1 MYRLAL
7 IPGIIVTILGVL
19 ALLGG
24 AGGASLIFI
33 IPGVFLI
40 IIAEKKK
47 KKARATLL
55 QNNKNALSESK
66 FIDSNN
72 VVDKAV
78 RPANLEKS
86 TPIEDE
92 LTTSESRTTRPLNN
106 EVSLSEPKSIDN
118 YIAVRQTTQ
127 STISEK
133 SSLLEDASS
142 MSESENDVDEY
153 IKKLTESTR
162 KKLIQS
168 VPAESSYIDS
178 LKDEFFAVDV
188 ETTGLSPKR
197 NRIIEIAAVKFE
209 NGVPVDSYSTLVA
222 SVKHIPED
230 ASRVN
235 GITDEDLEFYGEDE
249 ISAYNQFT
257 DFLGQDTLAGNIC
270 MVAHNASFD
279 MAFIINS
286 LKRLKYNED
295 VTLRYFDTL
304 ALSRKYLTL
313 PNYKQPT
320 VAEYYGIVN
329 DDEHRAEGD
338 AITCGK
344 ILVQLL
350 ENMKDE
356 AERARIAR
364 EKSLPTDE
372 EREICAYIKKVLMD
386 AGKDTARLR
395 FEKKS
400 GGNIKAK
407 YPYGFTSFKI
417 LKNKPMYF
425 TFDKSDYVHCE
436 LETKDTDY
444 RDGEA
449 YSVRV
454 NLEHPKQIELLEGSI
469 VKAYKRDGK
478 SITDFYRHTRWVQ
491 QDAEYTFQIIDN
503 EVDSLVATCI
513 NRADK
518 KAEQKAAHEAEK
530 AAIEKEKE
538 ERRLARK
545 LRAEKA
551 EKCPKATTKS
561 TGRKIGRYDDN
572 MILLQEYESVS
583 SASVAVGISPKSIRD
598 AASGRQKHAAGYV
611 WRYLDSN
618 QNEGDSI

>member
-40 IIAEKKK
+40 VIAEKK

-72 VVDKAV
+72 VVGKAV

-118 YIAVRQTTQ
+118 YIAARQTTQ

-133 SSLLEDASS
+133 SSLLEDESS

-168 VPAESSYIDS
+168 VPAGSSYIDS

-188 ETTGLSPKR
+188 ETTGLSPER

-222 SVKHIPED
+222 SVKHIPEA

-235 GITDEDLEFYGEDE
+235 GITDEDLEIYGEDE

-295 VTLRYFDTL
+295 VTLRYFDAL
-304 ALSRKYLTL
+304 ALSRKS
-313 PNYKQPT
+313 Q
-320 VAEYYGIVN
+320 
-329 DDEHRAEGD
+329 
-338 AITCGK
+338 
-344 ILVQLL
+344 
-350 ENMKDE
+350 
-356 AERARIAR
+356 
-364 EKSLPTDE
+364 S
-372 EREICAYIKKVLMD
+372 
-386 AGKDTARLR
+386 
-395 FEKKS
+395 
-400 GGNIKAK
+400 
-407 YPYGFTSFKI
+407 YPS
-417 LKNKPMYF
+417 
-425 TFDKSDYVHCE
+425 E
-436 LETKDTDY
+436 L
-444 RDGEA
+444 
-449 YSVRV
+449 
-454 NLEHPKQIELLEGSI
+454 
-469 VKAYKRDGK
+469 
-478 SITDFYRHTRWVQ
+478 
-491 QDAEYTFQIIDN
+491 
-503 EVDSLVATCI
+503 
-513 NRADK
+513 
-518 KAEQKAAHEAEK
+518 
-530 AAIEKEKE
+530 
-538 ERRLARK
+538 
-545 LRAEKA
+545 
-551 EKCPKATTKS
+551 
-561 TGRKIGRYDDN
+561 
-572 MILLQEYESVS
+572 
-583 SASVAVGISPKSIRD
+583 
-598 AASGRQKHAAGYV
+598 
-611 WRYLDSN
+611 
-618 QNEGDSI
+618 

>member
-1 MYRLAL
+1 MYRLML
-7 IPGIIVTILGVL
+7 IPGIIVTVLGVL

-24 AGGASLIFI
+24 AGGASLVFI
-33 IPGVFLI
+33 IPGVLLI
-40 IIAEKKK
+40 FIAEKKK
-47 KKARATLL
+47 KKART
-55 QNNKNALSESK
+55 
-66 FIDSNN
+66 I
-72 VVDKAV
+72 V
-78 RPANLEKS
+78 
-86 TPIEDE
+86 
-92 LTTSESRTTRPLNN
+92 PLNN
-106 EVSLSEPKSIDN
+106 EVPLSEPKSIDGHD
-118 YIAVRQTTQ
+118 VVSQTIQ
-127 STISEK
+127 STTSEK
-133 SSLLEDASS
+133 SSPIKDDLS
-142 MSESENDVDEY
+142 MSESENDIDEY
-153 IKKLTESTR
+153 IKRLTESTR
-162 KKLIQS
+162 KKIIQS
-168 VPAESSYIDS
+168 FPAGSTYIDS
-178 LKDEFFAVDV
+178 LKDVFFAVDV
-188 ETTGLSPKR
+188 ETTGLSPEK
-197 NRIIEIAAVKFE
+197 NRIIEIAAVKFK

-222 SVKHIPED
+222 SVRHIPEA

-235 GITDEDLEFYGEDE
+235 GITDEDLEIYGEDE
-249 ISAYNQFT
+249 ISAYDQFT

-320 VAEYYGIVN
+320 VADFYGIVN

-338 AITCGK
+338 ALTCGK

-356 AERARIAR
+356 AERGRIAR
-364 EKSLPTDE
+364 ENSLPTDE

-400 GGNIKAK
+400 GGTIKAK

-444 RDGEA
+444 RNGEA
-449 YSVRV
+449 NSVRV
-454 NLEHPKQIELLEGSI
+454 NLEHSKQIELLKGSI

-478 SITDFYRHTRWVQ
+478 NITDFYHHTRWVQ
-491 QDAEYTFQIIDN
+491 QDADYTFQIVDN
-503 EVDSLVATCI
+503 EVESLVAACI

-518 KAEQKAAHEAEK
+518 KAEQKAAHESEK

-551 EKCPKATTKS
+551 EKHPEPTTKS
-561 TGRKIGRYDDN
+561 TCRKIGRYDDN
-572 MILLQEYESVS
+572 MILLQEYESVT
-583 SASVAVGISPKSIRD
+583 SASIAVGISQKSIRD

-618 QNEGDSI
+618 V

>member
-72 VVDKAV
+72 VVGKAV

-92 LTTSESRTTRPLNN
+92 LTTLESRTTRPLNN
-106 EVSLSEPKSIDN
+106 EVSLSEPKSKDN
-118 YIAVRQTTQ
+118 YIAVCQTTQ

-168 VPAESSYIDS
+168 VPAGSSYIDS

-222 SVKHIPED
+222 SVKHIPEA

-356 AERARIAR
+356 AEHARIAR

-400 GGNIKAK
+400 GGKIKAK

-454 NLEHPKQIELLEGSI
+454 NLGHPKQIELLEGSI

-491 QDAEYTFQIIDN
+491 QDAEYTFQIVDN

-518 KAEQKAAHEAEK
+518 KAE
-530 AAIEKEKE
+530 
-538 ERRLARK
+538 
-545 LRAEKA
+545 
-551 EKCPKATTKS
+551 
-561 TGRKIGRYDDN
+561 
-572 MILLQEYESVS
+572 
-583 SASVAVGISPKSIRD
+583 
-598 AASGRQKHAAGYV
+598 
-611 WRYLDSN
+611 
-618 QNEGDSI
+618 

>member
-72 VVDKAV
+72 VVGKAV

-92 LTTSESRTTRPLNN
+92 LTTLESRTTRPLNN

-118 YIAVRQTTQ
+118 YIAVCQTTQ

-168 VPAESSYIDS
+168 VPAGSSYIDS

-188 ETTGLSPKR
+188 ETTGLSPER

-222 SVKHIPED
+222 SVKHIPEA

-386 AGKDTARLR
+386 AGKDTAKLR

-400 GGNIKAK
+400 GGKIKAK

-425 TFDKSDYVHCE
+425 IFDKSDYVHCE

-454 NLEHPKQIELLEGSI
+454 NLGHPKQFELLEGSI

-491 QDAEYTFQIIDN
+491 QDAEYTFQIVDN
-503 EVDSLVATCI
+503 EVDALVATCI

-551 EKCPKATTKS
+551 EKRPKATTKR

-583 SASVAVGISPKSIRD
+583 SASVAVGVSPKSIRD

>member
-1 MYRLAL
+1 MYRLML
-7 IPGIIVTILGVL
+7 IPGIIVTVLGVL

-24 AGGASLIFI
+24 AGGAGLVFI
-33 IPGVFLI
+33 IPGVLLI
-40 IIAEKKK
+40 FIAEKKK
-47 KKARATLL
+47 KA
-55 QNNKNALSESK
+55 
-66 FIDSNN
+66 
-72 VVDKAV
+72 
-78 RPANLEKS
+78 
-86 TPIEDE
+86 
-92 LTTSESRTTRPLNN
+92 RTTVPLNN
-106 EVSLSEPKSIDN
+106 EVPLSESKSIDSHD
-118 YIAVRQTTQ
+118 VVSQTIQ
-127 STISEK
+127 STTSEK
-133 SSLLEDASS
+133 SSPIKYDLSI
-142 MSESENDVDEY
+142 SESENDIDEY
-153 IKKLTESTR
+153 IKSLTESTR
-162 KKLIQS
+162 KKIIQS
-168 VPAESSYIDS
+168 FPAGSTYIDS
-178 LKDEFFAVDV
+178 LKDVFFAVDV
-188 ETTGLSPKR
+188 ETTGLSPEK
-197 NRIIEIAAVKFE
+197 NRIIEIAAVKFK

-222 SVKHIPED
+222 SVRHIPEA

-235 GITDEDLEFYGEDE
+235 GITDEDLEIYGEDE
-249 ISAYNQFT
+249 ISAYDQFT
-257 DFLGQDTLAGNIC
+257 DFLGKDTLAGNIC

-320 VAEYYGIVN
+320 VADYYGIVN
-329 DDEHRAEGD
+329 DNEHRAEGD
-338 AITCGK
+338 ALTCGK
-344 ILVQLL
+344 ILVHLL

-356 AERARIAR
+356 AERGRIAR
-364 EKSLPTDE
+364 ENSLPTDE

-400 GGNIKAK
+400 GGTIEAK

-417 LKNKPMYF
+417 LKNEPMYF

-444 RDGEA
+444 RNGEA
-449 YSVRV
+449 NSVRV

-469 VKAYKRDGK
+469 EKAYKRDGK
-478 SITDFYRHTRWVQ
+478 NITDFYHHTRWVQ
-491 QDAEYTFQIIDN
+491 QDADYTFQIVDN
-503 EVDSLVATCI
+503 EVESLVAACI

-538 ERRLARK
+538 ESRLARK
-545 LRAEKA
+545 SRTEKA
-551 EKCPKATTKS
+551 EKHPESTTKS

-572 MILLQEYESVS
+572 MVLLQEYESVT
-583 SASVAVGISPKSIRD
+583 SASIAVGISQKSIRD

-618 QNEGDSI
+618 A

>member
-1 MYRLAL
+1 MYRLML
-7 IPGIIVTILGVL
+7 IPGIIVTVLGVL

-24 AGGASLIFI
+24 AGGAGLVFI
-33 IPGVFLI
+33 IPGVLLI
-40 IIAEKKK
+40 FIAEKKK
-47 KKARATLL
+47 KA
-55 QNNKNALSESK
+55 
-66 FIDSNN
+66 
-72 VVDKAV
+72 
-78 RPANLEKS
+78 
-86 TPIEDE
+86 
-92 LTTSESRTTRPLNN
+92 RTTVPLNN
-106 EVSLSEPKSIDN
+106 EVPLSESKSIDSHD
-118 YIAVRQTTQ
+118 VVSQTIQ
-127 STISEK
+127 STTSEK
-133 SSLLEDASS
+133 SSPIKYDLSI
-142 MSESENDVDEY
+142 SESENDIDEY
-153 IKKLTESTR
+153 IKSLTESTR
-162 KKLIQS
+162 KKIIQS
-168 VPAESSYIDS
+168 FPAGSTYIDS
-178 LKDEFFAVDV
+178 LKDVFFAVDV
-188 ETTGLSPKR
+188 ETTGLSPEK
-197 NRIIEIAAVKFE
+197 NRIIEIAAVKFK

-222 SVKHIPED
+222 SVRHIPEA

-235 GITDEDLEFYGEDE
+235 GITDEDLEIYGEDE
-249 ISAYNQFT
+249 ISAYDQFT
-257 DFLGQDTLAGNIC
+257 DFLGKDTLAGNIC

-320 VAEYYGIVN
+320 VADYYGIVN
-329 DDEHRAEGD
+329 DNEHRAEGD
-338 AITCGK
+338 ALTCGK
-344 ILVQLL
+344 ILVHLL

-356 AERARIAR
+356 GERGRIAR
-364 EKSLPTDE
+364 ENSLPTDE

-400 GGNIKAK
+400 GGTIEAK

-417 LKNKPMYF
+417 LKNEPMYF

-444 RDGEA
+444 RNGEA
-449 YSVRV
+449 NSVRV

-469 VKAYKRDGK
+469 EKAYKRDGK
-478 SITDFYRHTRWVQ
+478 NITDFYHHTRWVQ
-491 QDAEYTFQIIDN
+491 KDADYTFQIVDN
-503 EVDSLVATCI
+503 EVESLVAACI

-538 ERRLARK
+538 ESRLARK
-545 LRAEKA
+545 SRTEKA
-551 EKCPKATTKS
+551 EKHPESTTKS

-572 MILLQEYESVS
+572 MVLLQEYESVT
-583 SASVAVGISPKSIRD
+583 SASIAVGISQKSIRD

-618 QNEGDSI
+618 V

>member
-1 MYRLAL
+1 MLRS
-7 IPGIIVTILGVL
+7 GIIVTVLGVL

-24 AGGASLIFI
+24 AGGASLVFI
-33 IPGVFLI
+33 IPGVLLI
-40 IIAEKKK
+40 FIAEKKK
-47 KKARATLL
+47 KKAR
-55 QNNKNALSESK
+55 
-66 FIDSNN
+66 
-72 VVDKAV
+72 
-78 RPANLEKS
+78 
-86 TPIEDE
+86 
-92 LTTSESRTTRPLNN
+92 TTVPLNN
-106 EVSLSEPKSIDN
+106 EVPLSEAKSIDSHD
-118 YIAVRQTTQ
+118 VVSQTIQ
-127 STISEK
+127 STTSEK
-133 SSLLEDASS
+133 SSPIKDDLSI
-142 MSESENDVDEY
+142 SESKNDIDEY
-153 IKKLTESTR
+153 IKRLTESTR
-162 KKLIQS
+162 KKIIQS
-168 VPAESSYIDS
+168 VPAGSTYIDS
-178 LKDEFFAVDV
+178 LKDVFFAVDV
-188 ETTGLSPKR
+188 ETTGLSPER

-222 SVKHIPED
+222 SVRHIPEA

-235 GITDEDLEFYGEDE
+235 GITDEDLEIYGEDE
-249 ISAYNQFT
+249 ISAYDQFT

-320 VAEYYGIVN
+320 VADFYGIVN

-338 AITCGK
+338 ALTCGK
-344 ILVQLL
+344 ILVRLL

-356 AERARIAR
+356 AERGRIAR
-364 EKSLPTDE
+364 ENSLPTDE

-400 GGNIKAK
+400 GGTIKAK

-436 LETKDTDY
+436 LETKDTNY
-444 RDGEA
+444 RNGEA
-449 YSVRV
+449 NSVRV

-478 SITDFYRHTRWVQ
+478 NITDFYRHTRWVQ
-491 QDAEYTFQIIDN
+491 QDADHTFQIVDD
-503 EVDSLVATCI
+503 EVEPLVAACI

-545 LRAEKA
+545 LRAERA
-551 EKCPKATTKS
+551 EKHHEPTTKS

-572 MILLQEYESVS
+572 MILLQEYESVT
-583 SASVAVGISPKSIRD
+583 SASIAVGISQKSIRD

-618 QNEGDSI
+618 A

>member
-1 MYRLAL
+1 MYRLML
-7 IPGIIVTILGVL
+7 IPGIIITVLGVL

-24 AGGASLIFI
+24 AGGASLVFI
-33 IPGVFLI
+33 IPGVLLSLI
-40 IIAEKKK
+40 AKKK
-47 KKARATLL
+47 KKAR
-55 QNNKNALSESK
+55 
-66 FIDSNN
+66 
-72 VVDKAV
+72 
-78 RPANLEKS
+78 
-86 TPIEDE
+86 
-92 LTTSESRTTRPLNN
+92 TTVPLNN
-106 EVSLSEPKSIDN
+106 EAPLSEPKSINSHD
-118 YIAVRQTTQ
+118 VVSQTIQ
-127 STISEK
+127 STTPEK
-133 SSLLEDASS
+133 SSPIKDDLSI
-142 MSESENDVDEY
+142 SESENDIDEY
-153 IKKLTESTR
+153 IKRLTESTR
-162 KKLIQS
+162 KKIIQS
-168 VPAESSYIDS
+168 VPAGSTYIDS
-178 LKDEFFAVDV
+178 LKDVFFAVDV
-188 ETTGLSPKR
+188 ETTGLSPER

-222 SVKHIPED
+222 SVRHIPD
-230 ASRVN
+230 SASRIN
-235 GITDEDLEFYGEDE
+235 GITDEDLEIYGEDE
-249 ISAYNQFT
+249 ISAYDQFT

-270 MVAHNASFD
+270 TVAHNASFD

-320 VAEYYGIVN
+320 LADFYGIVN

-338 AITCGK
+338 ALTCGK
-344 ILVQLL
+344 ILVHLL

-356 AERARIAR
+356 AKRGRIAR
-364 EKSLPTDE
+364 ENSLPTDE

-400 GGNIKAK
+400 GGTIKAK

-436 LETKDTDY
+436 LETKNTDY
-444 RDGEA
+444 RNGEA
-449 YSVRV
+449 NSIRV

-469 VKAYKRDGK
+469 EKAYKRDGK
-478 SITDFYRHTRWVQ
+478 NITDFYGHTRWVQ
-491 QDAEYTFQIIDN
+491 QDADHTFQIVDN
-503 EVDSLVATCI
+503 EVESLVAACI

-518 KAEQKAAHEAEK
+518 KAEQKAAREAEK

-538 ERRLARK
+538 ARRLARK
-545 LRAEKA
+545 LRAEKT
-551 EKCPKATTKS
+551 EKHPESTTKNK
-561 TGRKIGRYDDN
+561 GRKVGRYDDN
-572 MILLQEYESVS
+572 LVLLQEYESVT
-583 SASVAVGISPKSIRD
+583 SASIAVGISQKSIRD

-618 QNEGDSI
+618 VQDNDLRSYRLKTGETN

>member
-7 IPGIIVTILGVL
+7 IPGIIITVFGVL
-19 ALLGG
+19 GLLGG

-33 IPGVFLI
+33 IPGVLLI
-40 IIAEKKK
+40 IIAGKKK
-47 KKARATLL
+47 KKTRTTAS
-55 QNNKNALSESK
+55 QNREKTLSEQK
-66 FIDSNN
+66 PTDSNN
-72 VVDKAV
+72 VANQGFRPTMPETRTQFEDKPSIQTSSNTA
-78 RPANLEKS
+78 PLNIDESSSEPKYTDSYSAAIQAPQSAMTQEDNS
-86 TPIEDE
+86 TGGESS
-92 LTTSESRTTRPLNN
+92 TSES
-106 EVSLSEPKSIDN
+106 EID
-118 YIAVRQTTQ
+118 
-127 STISEK
+127 
-133 SSLLEDASS
+133 L
-142 MSESENDVDEY
+142 DEY
-153 IKKLTESTR
+153 IKNLKESTR

-168 VPAESSYIDS
+168 VPAGNSYIDS
-178 LKDEFFAVDV
+178 LYDMFFAVDV
-188 ETTGLSPKR
+188 ETTGLSPAR

-222 SVKHIPED
+222 SVKHIPES

-235 GITDEDLEFYGEDE
+235 GISDEDLEIYGEDE
-249 ISAYNQFT
+249 ISAYDQFT

-350 ENMKDE
+350 GNMKDE

-395 FEKKS
+395 FEKKN
-400 GGNIKAK
+400 GGKIKAK

-444 RDGEA
+444 RNGEA

-469 VKAYKRDGK
+469 VKAYKHDGK
-478 SITDFYRHTRWVQ
+478 NITDFYRHTRWVQ
-491 QDAEYTFQIIDN
+491 KDAEYTFQIVDN
-503 EVDSLVATCI
+503 EVESLVADCI

-538 ERRLARK
+538 ERRLERK

-551 EKCPKATTKS
+551 EKRPKTTTKS

-583 SASVAVGISPKSIRD
+583 SASVAVGISQKSIRD

>member
-1 MYRLAL
+1 MYRIAL
-7 IPGIIVTILGVL
+7 IPGIIITVLGVL

-24 AGGASLIFI
+24 AGGASLVFI
-33 IPGVFLI
+33 IPGVLLI
-40 IIAEKKK
+40 IIGEKKK
-47 KKARATLL
+47 KKTRTIAS
-55 QNNKNALSESK
+55 QNHAKTLSEQKPINSYN
-66 FIDSNN
+66 I
-72 VVDKAV
+72 
-78 RPANLEKS
+78 ANQVFRAAMSE
-86 TPIEDE
+86 TRTQIEDKPLIQASNKPAPLSNDE
-92 LTTSESRTTRPLNN
+92 TS
-106 EVSLSEPKSIDN
+106 SEPQYNDDHSVAIQVPEPAMTQEDN
-118 YIAVRQTTQ
+118 SAEGES
-127 STISEK
+127 ST
-133 SSLLEDASS
+133 
-142 MSESENDVDEY
+142 SESENDLDEY
-153 IKKLTESTR
+153 IKELRESTR
-162 KKLIQS
+162 KKLIQY
-168 VPAESSYIDS
+168 VPAGNTYIDS
-178 LKDEFFAVDV
+178 LHDVFFAVDV
-188 ETTGLSPKR
+188 ETTGLSPER

-222 SVKHIPED
+222 SVKHIPES

-235 GITDEDLEFYGEDE
+235 GITDEDLKIYGEDE
-249 ISAYNQFT
+249 ISAYDQFT

-286 LKRLKYNED
+286 LKRIKYNED

-356 AERARIAR
+356 AELARIAR
-364 EKSLPTDE
+364 EKSLPRDE

-386 AGKDTARLR
+386 AGKETARLR

-417 LKNKPMYF
+417 LKSKPMYF

-436 LETKDTDY
+436 LEAKDTDY
-444 RDGEA
+444 RNGEA

-454 NLEHPKQIELLEGSI
+454 DLERPQQIELLKPSI
-469 VKAYKRDGK
+469 VKGYKRDGK
-478 SITDFYRHTRWVQ
+478 NITDFYRHNRWVQ
-491 QDAEYTFQIIDN
+491 QDAEYTFQIDDD
-503 EVDSLVATCI
+503 EVDSLIASGI
-513 NRADK
+513 DRADK
-518 KAEQKAAHEAEK
+518 KEEQKAAREAEK

-545 LRAEKA
+545 LQTEKTIQPS
-551 EKCPKATTKS
+551 EHKIKN
-561 TGRKIGRYDDN
+561 TGRKIGRYDDD
-572 MILLQEYESVS
+572 MTLLEEYESVS
-583 SASVAVGISPKSIRD
+583 SASTAVGVNSKSIRD

>member
-1 MYRLAL
+1 MYRLML
-7 IPGIIVTILGVL
+7 IPGIIVTVLGVL

-24 AGGASLIFI
+24 AGGASLVFI
-33 IPGVFLI
+33 IPGVLLI
-40 IIAEKKK
+40 FIAEKKK
-47 KKARATLL
+47 KKART
-55 QNNKNALSESK
+55 
-66 FIDSNN
+66 I
-72 VVDKAV
+72 V
-78 RPANLEKS
+78 
-86 TPIEDE
+86 
-92 LTTSESRTTRPLNN
+92 PLNN
-106 EVSLSEPKSIDN
+106 EVPLSEPKSIDGHD
-118 YIAVRQTTQ
+118 VVSQTIQ
-127 STISEK
+127 STTSEK
-133 SSLLEDASS
+133 SSPIKDDLS
-142 MSESENDVDEY
+142 MSESENDIDEY
-153 IKKLTESTR
+153 IKRLTESTR
-162 KKLIQS
+162 KRIIQS
-168 VPAESSYIDS
+168 VPAGNTYIDS
-178 LKDEFFAVDV
+178 LDVFFAVDV
-188 ETTGLSPKR
+188 ETTGLSPER

-209 NGVPVDSYSTLVA
+209 NGIPVDSYSTLVA
-222 SVKHIPED
+222 SVRHIPEA

-235 GITDEDLEFYGEDE
+235 GITDEDLEIYGEDE
-249 ISAYNQFT
+249 ISAYDQFT

-320 VAEYYGIVN
+320 VADFYGIVN

-338 AITCGK
+338 ALTCGK

-356 AERARIAR
+356 AERGRIAR
-364 EKSLPTDE
+364 ENSLPTDE

-400 GGNIKAK
+400 GGTIKAK

-444 RDGEA
+444 RNGEA
-449 YSVRV
+449 NSVRV
-454 NLEHPKQIELLEGSI
+454 NLEHSKQIELLKGSI

-478 SITDFYRHTRWVQ
+478 NITDFYHHTRWVQ
-491 QDAEYTFQIIDN
+491 QDADYTFQIVDN
-503 EVDSLVATCI
+503 EVESLVAACI

-518 KAEQKAAHEAEK
+518 KAEQKAAHESEK

-551 EKCPKATTKS
+551 EKHPEPTTKS
-561 TGRKIGRYDDN
+561 TCRKIGRYDDN
-572 MILLQEYESVS
+572 MILLQEYESVT
-583 SASVAVGISPKSIRD
+583 SASIAVGISQKSIRD

-618 QNEGDSI
+618 A

>member
-72 VVDKAV
+72 VVGKAV

-92 LTTSESRTTRPLNN
+92 LTTLESRTTRPLNN

-118 YIAVRQTTQ
+118 YIAVCQTTQ

-168 VPAESSYIDS
+168 VPAGSSYIDS

-188 ETTGLSPKR
+188 ETTGLSPER

-222 SVKHIPED
+222 SVKHIPEA

-350 ENMKDE
+350 ENMK
-356 AERARIAR
+356 
-364 EKSLPTDE
+364 
-372 EREICAYIKKVLMD
+372 C
-386 AGKDTARLR
+386 
-395 FEKKS
+395 
-400 GGNIKAK
+400 
-407 YPYGFTSFKI
+407 
-417 LKNKPMYF
+417 
-425 TFDKSDYVHCE
+425 
-436 LETKDTDY
+436 
-444 RDGEA
+444 
-449 YSVRV
+449 
-454 NLEHPKQIELLEGSI
+454 
-469 VKAYKRDGK
+469 
-478 SITDFYRHTRWVQ
+478 
-491 QDAEYTFQIIDN
+491 
-503 EVDSLVATCI
+503 
-513 NRADK
+513 
-518 KAEQKAAHEAEK
+518 
-530 AAIEKEKE
+530 
-538 ERRLARK
+538 
-545 LRAEKA
+545 
-551 EKCPKATTKS
+551 
-561 TGRKIGRYDDN
+561 
-572 MILLQEYESVS
+572 
-583 SASVAVGISPKSIRD
+583 
-598 AASGRQKHAAGYV
+598 
-611 WRYLDSN
+611 
-618 QNEGDSI
+618 

>member
-7 IPGIIVTILGVL
+7 IPGIIVTVFGVFG
-19 ALLGG
+19 LLGG

-33 IPGVFLI
+33 IPGVFFI
-40 IIAEKKK
+40 IVAEKKK
-47 KKARATLL
+47 KKTRTTAS
-55 QNNKNALSESK
+55 QNREKTLSEQK
-66 FIDSNN
+66 PTDSNN
-72 VVDKAV
+72 VVNQGFRPTMPETKTQFEDK
-78 RPANLEKS
+78 PS
-86 TPIEDE
+86 IQ
-92 LTTSESRTTRPLNN
+92 TSSNTAPLNID
-106 EVSLSEPKSIDN
+106 ESSEPKYTDSHSAAIQ
-118 YIAVRQTTQ
+118 APQ
-127 STISEK
+127 STMTQEDNSTGGD
-133 SSLLEDASS
+133 SSA
-142 MSESENDVDEY
+142 SESEIDLDEY
-153 IKKLTESTR
+153 IKKLRESTR

-168 VPAESSYIDS
+168 VPAGNSYIDS
-178 LKDEFFAVDV
+178 LHDVFFAVDV
-188 ETTGLSPKR
+188 ETTGLSPER

-222 SVKHIPED
+222 SVKHIPKS

-235 GITDEDLEFYGEDE
+235 GISDEDLEIYGEDE
-249 ISAYNQFT
+249 ISAYDQFT

-286 LKRLKYNED
+286 LKRLKYSED

-320 VAEYYGIVN
+320 VAEYYEIVN

-350 ENMKDE
+350 GNMKDE

-395 FEKKS
+395 FEKKN

-444 RDGEA
+444 HNGEA

-454 NLEHPKQIELLEGSI
+454 NLEHPRQIELLEGSI

-478 SITDFYRHTRWVQ
+478 NITDFYRHTRWVQ
-491 QDAEYTFQIIDN
+491 QDAEYTFQIVDN
-503 EVDSLVATCI
+503 EVESLVADSI

-518 KAEQKAAHEAEK
+518 KAEKKLHMKQRKPLLKKKKKNADLRENFGRRKQKSVLKLQQKALAEK
-530 AAIEKEKE
+530 
-538 ERRLARK
+538 
-545 LRAEKA
+545 
-551 EKCPKATTKS
+551 
-561 TGRKIGRYDDN
+561 
-572 MILLQEYESVS
+572 
-583 SASVAVGISPKSIRD
+583 
-598 AASGRQKHAAGYV
+598 
-611 WRYLDSN
+611 
-618 QNEGDSI
+618 